1 LPKTR
6 RSEAEARAD
15 SDLKYW
21 GFHVG
26 KQWAADG
33 YPTSNTLL
41 NALSG
46 RSDLNP
52 LSPTFGVN
60 IRDIPAEAWRI
71 NALVMKLRGE
81 HREVLIARYALPVNY
96 ETGQP
101 IKAEVIAQALDLHV
115 RKYFRLLR
123 EARERFY
130 RMAVVSMPIRQMVA
144 CSA

>member
-1 LPKTR
+1 MPKTR

-33 YPTSNTLL
+33 YPSSNPLL

-52 LSPTFGVN
+52 QSPYFGVQV
-60 IRDIPAEAWRI
+60 RDVPAEAWRI
-71 NALVMKLRGE
+71 NALIMKLRRE
-81 HREVLIARYALPVNY
+81 HRDVLVARYCLPVDY
-96 ETGQP
+96 LTGQP
-101 IKAEVIAQALDLHV
+101 IKAEVIAAALHLHV
-115 RKYFRLLR
+115 RRYFRLLR
-123 EARERFY
+123 EAREKFY
-130 RMAVVSMPIRQMVA
+130 HLTVVSRPAQQVIA